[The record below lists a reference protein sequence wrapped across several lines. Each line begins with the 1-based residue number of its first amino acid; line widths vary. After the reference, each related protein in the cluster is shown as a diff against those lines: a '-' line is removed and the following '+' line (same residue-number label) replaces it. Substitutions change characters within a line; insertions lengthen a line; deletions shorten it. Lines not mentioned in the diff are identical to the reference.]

1 MDLQVWRGGGLGG
14 SLDLTPA
21 TQSQAEAVVVAAG
34 EELARAEVPRRLV
47 TPRAQVVDSI
57 EGALKAVAAA
67 DAALGGAKI
76 HLLCT
81 GSLYLAGDVLKHL
94 CADSCL
100 DL

>member
-1 MDLQVWRGGGLGG
+1 
-14 SLDLTPA
+14 
-21 TQSQAEAVVVAAG
+21 
-34 EELARAEVPRRLV
+34 
-47 TPRAQVVDSI
+47 VVDSI